1 MNAQEEILR
10 KQLITSGLSSQ
21 EIDLV
26 FTGLKR
32 RAFFSS
38 KIQAVRFLQ
47 TAQKQVADYLA
58 ANPRLDGA
66 LTSRAS
72 AISEIMAKAREEG
85 IDTGTGKLTDPG
97 SLSRAKVIV
106 DTNADLARGYVS
118 HVAGSSKGARLAF
131 PAQEL
136 IRIEKRTEE
145 RDWTSRWTS
154 KGGKLYGVRMIA
166 LKGDP
171 VWEKISR
178 FGVPYPPFDYGSG
191 MGVEDVDYDTCLEL
205 GVITEDYKPEGNIV
219 EDFNAKVE
227 AQLEFKGEDD
237 PAWQFLKSSF
247 GDQITYKD
255 GKITW
260 TDKL

>member
-1 MNAQEEILR
+1 MSAQEEILR
-10 KQLITSGLSSQ
+10 KQLVTSGLSSQ
-21 EIDLV
+21 EIDLI

-58 ANPRLDGA
+58 SAPRGDGA

-72 AISEIMAKAREEG
+72 AISAIMEKAREEG

-97 SLSRAKVIV
+97 SVSRAKVIV

-118 HVAGSSKGARLAF
+118 HVAGASKGARLAF

-136 IRIEKRTEE
+136 IRGEE
-145 RDWTSRWTS
+145 RQQKRDWKARWVAA
-154 KGGKLYGVRMIA
+154 GGKLYNGRMIA
-166 LKGDP
+166 LKGDQ
-171 VWEKISR
+171 VFVNLSR
-178 FGVPYPPFDYGSG
+178 FGVPYAPFDYGSG
-191 MGVEDVDYDTCLEL
+191 MVLEDVDYDTCLQL
-205 GVITEDYKPEGNIV
+205 GVITEDYEPEGDIV

-237 PAWQFLKSSF
+237 PAWQFLQKSF

-260 TDKL
+260 TDKS